1 MTKCIKAALLMLIS
15 VLWVGCDKD
24 EPIDKVEIIKMYVSA
39 ETGTYTPRCVRA
51 CFGRHIHFNYLNFV
65 NRFVFVTTY
74 P

>member
-1 MTKCIKAALLMLIS
+1 MSAY
-15 VLWVGCDKD
+15 
-24 EPIDKVEIIKMYVSA
+24 IIKSLNAAKGKMGIFQITIFFHKHTLHRHFTS
-39 ETGTYTPRCVRA
+39 PRCVRA